1 MNTVND
7 KTQGDIAVQ
16 NFKNALKGLDLEEK
30 MKPKWIA
37 MSMTSTQKR
46 SCTTRLSVNR
56 YSF

>member
-1 MNTVND
+1 MTE
-7 KTQGDIAVQ
+7 KELKLRGDLAVKD
-16 NFKNALKGLDLEEK
+16 FKNALKGLDQEER
-30 MKPKWIA
+30 MKSKWIA